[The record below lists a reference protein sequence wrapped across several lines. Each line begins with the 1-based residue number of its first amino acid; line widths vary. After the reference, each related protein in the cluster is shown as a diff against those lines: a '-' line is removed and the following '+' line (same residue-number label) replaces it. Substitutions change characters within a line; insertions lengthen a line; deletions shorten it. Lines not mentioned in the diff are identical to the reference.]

1 MDLVGDPEIVTLR
14 GEADAERGAVVGL
27 DALHC
32 YGEAVPE
39 LLNEVDRGL
48 HRLATV
54 ELKNPHNF
62 LTLFGYH
69 DRFLFRLTP
78 YLAWPS
84 LT

>member
-39 LLNEVDRGL
+39 ILNEVDRGL

-54 ELKNPHNF
+54 EPKNPNNF

-69 DRFLFRLTP
+69 TCFLLRLRP
-78 YLAWPS
+78 YLERGS

>member
-1 MDLVGDPEIVTLR
+1 MDPVGDSEIVGVPR
-14 GEADAERGAVVGL
+14 EADAELGVVVGL

-54 ELKNPHNF
+54 ELKNPNIF
-62 LTLFGYH
+62 LMLFGIIAFSFCCSRRIWH
-69 DRFLFRLTP
+69 GVL
-78 YLAWPS
+78 
-84 LT
+84 